1 MPKMLNMP
9 KIGVNMTEALIVEW
23 LVKEGDSIKE
33 GDHILDAETDKAVQE
48 IYSTMTGVIG
58 KILTPNGETVAC
70 QSPMAV
76 ILEPGEKLG
85 AATVGAAGPVAAKA
99 PKAKVANVVTAPPVA
114 VRADV
119 QDQSPAKGTA
129 RLRISPL
136 AKRTAKDMGIDWKA
150 LSPAKAGGRVVRAD
164 VLAFASTR
172 GAGPAVA
179 SSASAMSGAPARV
192 IPYSGIRRIIGERL
206 GESARTIPSVAL
218 TLHAEVGKL
227 TAWREGLKEN
237 DLQVGYTEMMVMI
250 VARALREHPIM
261 NSKLVGDEIHLVG
274 EVNVG
279 VAVDTDRGLMVP
291 VVRDAGHKGLRE
303 ISEEYRRKVQAAKS
317 GRAGADDLTGGTFTL
332 TNLGMFE
339 IEGFVPIINAPEC
352 CILGLG
358 AIRRES
364 VVREDDSVDI
374 VSRMQMTLVFDHRI
388 VDGAPAARFLQRIKR
403 LVEWPMELLS

>member
-85 AATVGAAGPVAAKA
+85 AAIGGKAGTVPADAQKAKA
-99 PKAKVANVVTAPPVA
+99 GGGVKAPPVA
-114 VRADV
+114 VPADV
-119 QDQSPAKGTA
+119 RGQVPARGVT

-150 LSPAKAGGRVVRAD
+150 LSPAKAGARVVRAD
-164 VLAFASTR
+164 VLAFVSTR
-172 GAGPAVA
+172 GAGPAV
-179 SSASAMSGAPARV
+179 ASAMSGAPARV
-192 IPYSGIRRIIGERL
+192 IPYAGIRRIIGERL

-274 EVNVG
+274 EINVG

-291 VVRDAGHKGLRE
+291 VIRDVGCKGLRE

-332 TNLGMFE
+332 TNLGMFG
-339 IEGFVPIINAPEC
+339 IEGFVPIINLPEC

-374 VSRMQMTLVFDHRI
+374 VSRMRMTLVFDHRI
-388 VDGAPAARFLQRIKR
+388 VDGAPAARFLQRIKH